1 MGITEKPTVFGN
13 AVRVYDKERTIC
25 DLIAGRGQKN
35 QVSQSTRYYCCI
47 SSDAIEYPYRSVF
60 EDDKTVK
67 VMSYNLETIIAEKLE
82 TVASRKTGNS
92 RSKDFYD
99 LYLLINSKSDNLDK
113 NKLREAVNTT
123 FAYRN
128 TELDANSI
136 LSDLNDIQ
144 SNAGFR
150 KRWELYCKR
159 NAYVGEL
166 SFDHPWQSC

>member
-47 SSDAIEYPYRSVF
+47 SSDAIEHPYCSVF

-82 TVASRKTGNS
+82 TIVSRKTDNS

-99 LYLLINSKSDNLDK
+99 LYLLFNLK
-113 NKLREAVNTT
+113 
-123 FAYRN
+123 
-128 TELDANSI
+128 
-136 LSDLNDIQ
+136 
-144 SNAGFR
+144 
-150 KRWELYCKR
+150 
-159 NAYVGEL
+159 
-166 SFDHPWQSC
+166 